1 MTSKNNLTF
10 VTFYQ
15 YLLQN
20 YVCVVRYQ
28 RQIVIRRIIQMEVL
42 CKEDALIDTK
52 RFLSQMENCGMTS
65 LSRFFFFTR
74 TYITRRR
81 NPTSKGNSIKM

>member
-52 RFLSQMENCGMTS
+52 RFLTKSNGKLWHDQFVPI
-65 LSRFFFFTR
+65 FFFFYTHLH
-74 TYITRRR
+74 
-81 NPTSKGNSIKM
+81 NSPTQSNI